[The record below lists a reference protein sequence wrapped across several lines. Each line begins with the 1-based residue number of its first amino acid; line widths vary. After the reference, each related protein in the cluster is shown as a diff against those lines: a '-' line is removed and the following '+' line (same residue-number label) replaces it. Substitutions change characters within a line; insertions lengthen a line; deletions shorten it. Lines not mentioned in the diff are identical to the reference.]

1 MTGTWGFKELRVA
14 GMRMVLRKEKG
25 KEKRQRKEQRRRK
38 LMGRRKGGQRKKKE
52 MATTVVEEKK
62 EGVLAEK
69 SERKRRGKVSEVKEK
84 GIGCVTVPGQRN
96 KITVRHKLVVD

>member
-1 MTGTWGFKELRVA
+1 
-14 GMRMVLRKEKG
+14 
-25 KEKRQRKEQRRRK
+25 
-38 LMGRRKGGQRKKKE
+38 